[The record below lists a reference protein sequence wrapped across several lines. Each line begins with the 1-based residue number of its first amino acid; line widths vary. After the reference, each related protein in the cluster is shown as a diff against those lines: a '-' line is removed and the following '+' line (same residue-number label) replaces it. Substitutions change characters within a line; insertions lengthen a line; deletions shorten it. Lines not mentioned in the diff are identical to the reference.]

1 MGKLP
6 ILSAR
11 MMRLLKIAVSS
22 FIIIESLV
30 LAFLMRPIQDDYF
43 NLESVQQMGILG
55 YLNDTWNNHGG
66 NMVQF
71 FIHCIVIL
79 PTTQSFVFWNLG
91 LFFITTEF
99 LVFLTVKTLLGWLF
113 KSISISMRFWVSLL
127 SVVGF
132 EGLFVPGF
140 LGAYGFSLASLAHL
154 WPVMAFIVGLVGS
167 KRFRG
172 SWVFALLLGLIA
184 GNSNLG
190 ESAFAC
196 GAWLLV
202 LLAFHWIKNFEKES
216 GLKRDLDFY
225 LLGFGSLL
233 GTVGIA
239 AAPGFWNRASD
250 QVGLPHSLGDFVKRF
265 AKSFASFTADG
276 LSHPMVWVL
285 VLLGIVVALILPKA
299 DLVLDNFR
307 FKMLAIGT
315 CLIWIALILGST
327 FAYPAWHQSMG
338 MYVLLLPFSFCL
350 GNAGIINL
358 NLKLSI
364 LALVF
369 AGIVMTATFLRIGV
383 LGVNRTLVWD
393 RNLHTNICLLE
404 TNHDAKL
411 LGAEIQYP
419 PFGLGVD
426 DVNTWDWMRNKY
438 VGWVDAV
445 PHKTICD

>member
-1 MGKLP
+1 M
-6 ILSAR
+6 SSR
-11 MMRLLKIAVSS
+11 MMSLLKIAVSGL
-22 FIIIESLV
+22 IVIESLL
-30 LAFLMRPIQDDYF
+30 LAFFMRPIQDDYF
-43 NLESVQQMGILG
+43 NLQSVQQMGILG

-79 PTTQSFVFWNLG
+79 PTTQSFTFWNLG
-91 LFFITTEF
+91 LFFLATEL
-99 LVFLTVKTLLGWLF
+99 LVFYTVKTIFEWLF
-113 KSISISMRFWVSLL
+113 EAMSSSLRFWISLL
-127 SVVGF
+127 SVAGF

-140 LGAYGFSLASLAHL
+140 LGAYGFSLATLAHL
-154 WPVMAFIVGLVGS
+154 WPVMAFTVGLIGL

-172 SWVFALLLGLIA
+172 SWAVALLLGLIA

-196 GAWLLV
+196 GVWLLV
-202 LLAFHWIKNFEKES
+202 LLAFFLVEEFETKS
-216 GLKRDLDFY
+216 GLKKDLSFY
-225 LLGFGSLL
+225 LLGVGSFV
-233 GTVGIA
+233 GTIGIA

-250 QVGLPHSLGDFVKRF
+250 QVGLPHSLSDFVKRF

-276 LSHPMVWVL
+276 LSHPMFWVL
-285 VLLGIVVALILPKA
+285 LFLGIVLTRTSPKSELILDSFK
-299 DLVLDNFR
+299 
-307 FKMLAIGT
+307 FKMLAVGT

-338 MYVLLLPFSFCL
+338 MYVLLLPFAFSL
-350 GNAGIINL
+350 GVVRL
-358 NLKLSI
+358 LDLKTKLVTVA
-364 LALVF
+364 LAV

-383 LGVNRTLVWD
+383 LGVNRSLVWD
-393 RNLHTNICLLE
+393 RNLQTNVCLLK
-404 TNHDAKL
+404 TNPDAKL

-438 VGWVDAV
+438 VGWVAV
-445 PHKTICD
+445 VPSDIKCD